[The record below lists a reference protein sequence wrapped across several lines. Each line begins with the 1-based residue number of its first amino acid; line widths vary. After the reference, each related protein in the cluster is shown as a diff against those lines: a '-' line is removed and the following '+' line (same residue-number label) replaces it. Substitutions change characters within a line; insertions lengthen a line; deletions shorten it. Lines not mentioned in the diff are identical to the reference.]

1 MAKAKQK
8 KSRELREI
16 DQRRKIVSA
25 ELELSKAIDTIA
37 EKYDLTVEDVVE
49 VVKDYFVGAVN
60 YVLNK
65 NRGIK

>member
-60 YVLNK
+60 YVLK